1 MLEVGQLYVVATPI
15 GNLEDITLR
24 ALTVLKEV
32 AVIAAEDTR
41 QSKRLLH
48 HYGVNT
54 PIFSLHAHNERT
66 QSAKVI
72 TYLRNN
78 EAVAYITDAGTPLIS
93 DPGAYL
99 VREVHA
105 QGFKIIP
112 VPGPCAAI
120 TALSASGFSYP
131 HFYFEGF
138 LPSKSSA
145 RQKRLAEISL
155 FDCTLVFYESPHR
168 ILEMLE
174 DLLAVLGNCDCVI
187 ARELTK
193 RYETILT
200 GKLEELLS
208 RIKNDAEQRLGE
220 FVVLVDNT
228 ERDKRFPIEKINT
241 VLAALLEDLPL
252 KKAVALASTLLDVGK
267 NELYE
272 LALSLKKNKS
282 TLK

>member
-1 MLEVGQLYVVATPI
+1 MLELGQLYVVATPI

-41 QSKRLLH
+41 QSKRLLQ
-48 HYGVNT
+48 HYGINT

-66 QSAKVI
+66 HSAKVI
-72 TYLRNN
+72 AHLRNN
-78 EAVAYITDAGTPLIS
+78 EPVAYITDAGTPLIS

-99 VREVHA
+99 VREVRA
-105 QGFKIIP
+105 EGFKVIP

-138 LPSKSSA
+138 LPSKPSA

-155 FDCTLVFYESPHR
+155 FNCTLVFYESPHR

-174 DLLAVLGNCDCVI
+174 DLLDILGNCDCVI

-193 RYETILT
+193 RYETIHS
-200 GKLEELLS
+200 GKLEELLF

-228 ERDKRFPIEKINT
+228 ERDKKFPIEKIKT
-241 VLAALLEDLPL
+241 VLTALLEDLPL
-252 KKAVALASTLLDVGK
+252 KKAVSLASTLLDVGK

-272 LALSLKKNKS
+272 LALSLKKN
-282 TLK
+282 TD